1 MKRGAIVT
9 AAMSGDF
16 GKPRPVLIV
25 QSNLFN
31 ETHPSVTVVPLSGTI
46 VDAPVFRMTFDP
58 TPENGLRKVSQIMI
72 DKVTSVRRD
81 RLGAVIG
88 RLGEDQMVKVTRALA
103 VWLGIA

>member
-1 MKRGAIVT
+1 MN
-9 AAMSGDF
+9 GDF
-16 GKPRPVLIV
+16 GKPRPVLVV

-46 VDAPVFRMTFDP
+46 IDAPVFRMTLDP

-81 RLGAVIG
+81 RMGAVIG
-88 RLGEDQMVKVTRALA
+88 RLGDDQMVKITRALA